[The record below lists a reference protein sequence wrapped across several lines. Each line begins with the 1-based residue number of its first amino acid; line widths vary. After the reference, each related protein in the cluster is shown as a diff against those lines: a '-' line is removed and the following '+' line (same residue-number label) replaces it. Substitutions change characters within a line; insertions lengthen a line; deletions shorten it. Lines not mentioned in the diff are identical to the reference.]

1 MKGYSRTLLFGL
13 FVAGLCLISCRQGDP
28 QNENPPVSLTESSQ
42 NSLPAT
48 ATNPVSSACKK
59 IAFVM
64 TSKSIPD
71 IYTVCPDGSELINL
85 TNDPSFD
92 SHPSW
97 SPDGTKIAFAS
108 SRAGNSQIYIMD
120 ADGNNPIKKTSDYE
134 NDFPIWLPD
143 GKQIAFRTTDAKG
156 LWWWRIVNIESN
168 EISHFSEPSF
178 DFFFQTPAWSP
189 DGQSIA
195 YMSLVEQQERN
206 DGSSQIHI
214 KNVDG
219 TNDTPLTNNVWAN
232 INPVWSPDGKRIAF
246 LSEQDGTYNVFAL
259 YMMDKSG
266 ENYQKLTEP
275 IFPEN
280 VHFAWSPDGQQ
291 IAINNEFPV
300 GNISIIDLRTGS
312 SRVLLRLAEGESASA
327 PSWQP

>member
-1 MKGYSRTLLFGL
+1 
-13 FVAGLCLISCRQGDP
+13 
-28 QNENPPVSLTESSQ
+28 
-42 NSLPAT
+42 
-48 ATNPVSSACKK
+48 
-59 IAFVM
+59 M

-156 LWWWRIVNIESN
+156 LWWWRILNIESN
-168 EISHFSEPSF
+168 EISQFSEPSF

-195 YMSLVEQQERN
+195 YMSLAEQQERN

-214 KNVDG
+214 KSVDG

-259 YMMDKSG
+259 YVMDKSG
-266 ENYQKLTEP
+266 ENSKKLTEP